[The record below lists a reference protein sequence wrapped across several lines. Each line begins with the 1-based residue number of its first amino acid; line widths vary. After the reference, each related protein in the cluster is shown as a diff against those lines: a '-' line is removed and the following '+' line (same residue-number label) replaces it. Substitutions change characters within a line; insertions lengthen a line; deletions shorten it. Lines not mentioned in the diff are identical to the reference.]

1 MENVLVAT
9 FGLLFI
15 FVMTSC
21 GALTACF
28 IPEKKFGT
36 WFPFLGGFSAGIMVA
51 ASVWSLILPA
61 LETAGD
67 YAALKV
73 GAGVALGGAFIYVF
87 GLLFPEDESAGFNKL
102 FVAMT
107 AHNIPEGLAVGFA
120 LGAGIAGG
128 GGAMVGLPA
137 AIGIGLQNFPE
148 GAAITLPARKIY
160 SRKKAFLKGVISGA
174 VEPISGAVGVLTVGL
189 ISSVM
194 PYLTA
199 FSAGAMLFVVF
210 SEFTAKTET
219 DGAKN
224 AIGALVGFI
233 LMMAADVLLSA

>member
-1 MENVLVAT
+1 MENVFAT
-9 FGLLFI
+9 AFGLLFV
-15 FVMTSC
+15 FVMTTVGS
-21 GALTACF
+21 LTACF
-28 IPEKKFGT
+28 VPEKKFGV

-61 LETAGD
+61 LDAAGS

-73 GAGVALGGAFIYVF
+73 GVGLAFGGAFIYVF

-107 AHNIPEGLAVGFA
+107 AHNIPEGLAAGFA

-128 GGAMVGLPA
+128 GAMTGLPV

-174 VEPISGAVGVLTVGL
+174 VEPISGVIGVLAVGFVSAFL
-189 ISSVM
+189 
-194 PYLTA
+194 PYITS

-210 SEFTAKTET
+210 SEFTVKSET

-224 AIGALVGFI
+224 AIGAIAGFI
-233 LMMAADVLLSA
+233 LMMAADVLLS

>member
-1 MENVLVAT
+1 MENVLVTA

-15 FVMTSC
+15 FVMTIF

-28 IPEKKFGT
+28 IPEKKFGA
-36 WFPFLGGFSAGIMVA
+36 WFPFLGGFSSGIMVA

-61 LETAGD
+61 LDAAGS
-67 YAALKV
+67 YAAFKV
-73 GAGVALGGAFIYVF
+73 SAGVALGGAFICVF
-87 GLLFPEDESAGFNKL
+87 GILFSEYEDAGFNKL

-128 GGAMVGLPA
+128 GAMAGLPV

-160 SRKKAFLKGVISGA
+160 SRKKAFLKGIISGA
-174 VEPISGAVGVLTVGL
+174 VEPISGAIGILTVGL
-189 ISSVM
+189 ISFLM
-194 PYLTA
+194 PYITS

-210 SEFTAKTET
+210 SEMTVKNES

-224 AIGALVGFI
+224 AIGAITGFI
-233 LMMAADVLLSA
+233 LMMAADVLLS

>member
-1 MENVLVAT
+1 MENVLVTA
-9 FGLLFI
+9 FGLIFI
-15 FVMTSC
+15 FAMTTL
-21 GALTACF
+21 GALMACF
-28 IPEKKFGT
+28 IPEKKFGA
-36 WFPFLGGFSAGIMVA
+36 WFPLLGGFSAGIMVA

-61 LETAGD
+61 LETAGSF
-67 YAALKV
+67 AALKV
-73 GAGVALGGAFIYVF
+73 GGGIALGGAFIYVF

-120 LGAGIAGG
+120 LGAAAAGG
-128 GGAMVGLPA
+128 RAIVGLPV

-160 SRKKAFLKGVISGA
+160 NRKKAFLKGVISGA
-174 VEPISGAVGVLTVGL
+174 VEPIGGVAGVLTVGL

-210 SEFTAKTET
+210 SEFTAKKEA

-224 AIGALVGFI
+224 AIGAIVGFI

>member
-1 MENVLVAT
+1 MENVLVTA

-15 FVMTSC
+15 FAMTAF
-21 GALTACF
+21 GALMACF
-28 IPEKKFGT
+28 IPEKKFGA
-36 WFPFLGGFSAGIMVA
+36 WFPLLGGFSAGIMVA

-61 LETAGD
+61 LETAGSF
-67 YAALKV
+67 AALKV
-73 GAGVALGGAFIYVF
+73 GGGIALGGAFIYVF

-120 LGAGIAGG
+120 LGAAAAGG
-128 GGAMVGLPA
+128 RAIVGLPV

-160 SRKKAFLKGVISGA
+160 NRKKAFLKGVISGA
-174 VEPISGAVGVLTVGL
+174 VEPIGGVAGVLTVGL

-210 SEFTAKTET
+210 SEFTAKKEA

-224 AIGALVGFI
+224 AIGAIVGFI